1 MLALYTVNYINQI
14 LFNRTNLCSK
24 LTLKNISEA
33 RVIYI
38 AKGDNS
44 PELFDLLFGSKR
56 DDSGRYQLMLY
67 TRPNN
72 GLFEVMIDYKTISNN
87 DSKIMII
94 GNPIRANKYGNQSHC
109 VSNNTLLKEYC
120 FCSDQL

>member
-1 MLALYTVNYINQI
+1 M
-14 LFNRTNLCSK
+14 
-24 LTLKNISEA
+24 
-33 RVIYI
+33 IYI

-44 PELFDLLFGSKR
+44 PGLFDWLFGSKR

-72 GLFEVMIDYKTISNN
+72 GLIEVMIDYRTISNN

-120 FCSDQL
+120 FCSDLL

>member
-1 MLALYTVNYINQI
+1 LNWNASI
-14 LFNRTNLCSK
+14 
-24 LTLKNISEA
+24 TLKNISEA

-44 PELFDLLFGSKR
+44 PGLFDWLFGSKR

-72 GLFEVMIDYKTISNN
+72 GLIEVMILNATNFAFFLWPWTNINFIFRKSQL
-87 DSKIMII
+87 
-94 GNPIRANKYGNQSHC
+94 IRAE
-109 VSNNTLLKEYC
+109 TIFLL
-120 FCSDQL
+120 